1 LAEREE
7 AGGMIVAIKD
17 KASKE
22 LRVFKEIFGTK
33 SGQILLSI
41 PVLLTLYRYYGSTE
55 FFDKILVPL
64 FQGNV
69 SAPLLSVLFFFFSS
83 FFFLFAVPIFIITVV
98 LKERLGQY
106 GLGWG
111 DKKVGFALMGVLFPL
126 VAVFLLLPASRLPAF
141 LSEYPLFRQ
150 AGERISILILYE
162 LCYGFY
168 YLAWEFFFRGYML
181 FGMKDIV
188 GSGNSILIQTI
199 PSTLMHI
206 GKPDGEIWASILAG
220 LVFGA
225 IALRTRSI
233 LYVFLLHWCIGVT
246 LDVFIL
252 LNVM

>member
-1 LAEREE
+1 
-7 AGGMIVAIKD
+7 MIMAIKD
-17 KASKE
+17 RATQE
-22 LRVFKEIFGTK
+22 IGVFKEVFGTK

-41 PVLLTLYRYYGSTE
+41 PVLLTLHRYYGSTE
-55 FFDKILVPL
+55 FFNRTLVPF
-64 FQGNV
+64 FQGNL
-69 SAPLLSVLFFFFSS
+69 SAPFYSILYFFFSS
-83 FFFLFAVPIFIITVV
+83 FFLLFAVPVFIITVI
-98 LKERLGQY
+98 LKERLGQF

-111 DKKVGFALMGVLFPL
+111 NAKAGFAIIGVLFPIIA
-126 VAVFLLLPASRLPAF
+126 AVLLLPASRMPAF

-150 AGERISILILYE
+150 AGERLSILILYE

-181 FGMKDIV
+181 FGIKDTV
-188 GSGNSILIQTI
+188 GPGNSILIQTI

-233 LYVFLLHWCIGVT
+233 LYVFLLHWCIGIT
-246 LDVFIL
+246 MDVFIL
-252 LNVM
+252 LSAG